1 MHSIPGQPT
10 FALENKGKEI
20 KTMTTTKRIEVILS
34 PVETHWVGDG
44 FKVHNFIP
52 AAPGL
57 DMQHMDPFILL
68 DYNAPM
74 RVPALRTPAGVGV
87 HPHRGFET
95 VTFAYQGKVQHHD
108 SAGGGGIIET
118 GDVQWMTA
126 ARGVLHKEYYET
138 EWSKRGGIFHMVQL
152 WVNLPAKDKMSEPRY
167 QAIRNADMGRRLL
180 ADGKSFVEVIA
191 GEYDGVKGPAD
202 THSPVML
209 MNARLQEGAKADF
222 SFPSNYNTGLLV
234 VQGSAL
240 VNGQKAPTDHFVK
253 FANEGETFTIEA
265 VTDDTVV
272 LVMSGEP
279 LREPIVS
286 YGPFVMNTRAQIQ
299 EAFDD
304 FNQGKF
310 GYLED

>member
-95 VTFAYQGKVQHHD
+95 VTLAYQGKVQHHD

-240 VNGQKAPTDHFVK
+240 VNG
-253 FANEGETFTIEA
+253 
-265 VTDDTVV
+265 
-272 LVMSGEP
+272 
-279 LREPIVS
+279 
-286 YGPFVMNTRAQIQ
+286 
-299 EAFDD
+299 
-304 FNQGKF
+304 
-310 GYLED
+310 